1 MRYAD
6 LGSISHATMRNEDLI
21 PCFRD
26 ELEALLSRQSK
37 RFKRKEYRAVIREAD
52 KIIKSEDWDSEDAG
66 YTLEALFEALEAF
79 APPYAYFGAHEGDG
93 SDYGFWLG
101 DWFTHGEFDGL
112 KVSSLSDIPKG
123 YRGEVLEINDHGNMT
138 LGYVNSRGDFKTI
151 WAVV

>member
-1 MRYAD
+1 MKYAD
-6 LGSISHATMRNEDLI
+6 FGSISHATMRNEDLI

-26 ELEALLSRQSK
+26 ELETLLSRQSR
-37 RFKRKEYRAVIREAD
+37 RFKRKEYRATIREAD
-52 KIIKSEDWDSEDAG
+52 KIIKSEDWDSEAADYA
-66 YTLEALFEALEAF
+66 LDALFGALEAF
-79 APPYAYFGAHEGDG
+79 APPYTYFGAHEGDG

-101 DWFTHGEFDGL
+101 DFPDHNFDGL